1 MKKVVLSALIFIS
14 LFTKYAFTEFEA
26 SIYVPIGITSTFPN
40 IVDPKWNFV
49 RNIYIDTI
57 REDMSFNVGVTGN
70 FGYRF
75 NINENNAI
83 SILTEIGYSRL
94 DFTSTFEAKTD
105 NNYGNNKI
113 YNASQ
118 NLVFHTLNI
127 GLMPKYAVNI
137 TSLLK
142 DFNSNYDGKMELNIG
157 IGFGMKIALAGEYY
171 NTMNNDADENY
182 KSHLAEK
189 YSFKDIKRKFDYP
202 FIPYIKL
209 QIDDYFY
216 FNEKIAFLFG
226 VSLICNFDIFYDIA
240 NMSYEDYQKIYEG
253 YPSIGGGAIGYYDNY
268 DIKKYGFSSFEIA
281 FNLGM
286 KFGN

>member
-1 MKKVVLSALIFIS
+1 MKKIVLSVLIFIS
-14 LFTKYAFTEFEA
+14 LFTKSAFTEFEA

-49 RNIYIDTI
+49 RNIYIDTTKP
-57 REDMSFNVGVTGN
+57 DTSFNIGVTGN

-94 DFTSTFEAKTD
+94 DFASTFKAKTD
-105 NNYGNNKI
+105 YDYGNRI

-127 GLMPKYAVNI
+127 GLMPKYAINL

-142 DFNSNYDGKMELNIG
+142 NINPNYEGKMELNVG

-171 NTMNNDADENY
+171 NTINNNADENY

-189 YSFKDIKRKFDYP
+189 YSFNDIKRKFDYP

-216 FNEKIAFLFG
+216 FNEKTAFLFG
-226 VSLICNFDIFYDIA
+226 ISLIYNFDILYDIA
-240 NMSYEDYQKIYEG
+240 NMSYEDYKKIYSG
-253 YPSIGGGAIGYYDNY
+253 YPSVGGGPVGYYDNY
-268 DIKKYGFSSFEIA
+268 NIKKYGFSSFEIA

>member
-1 MKKVVLSALIFIS
+1 MKKIVLSVLIFIS
-14 LFTKYAFTEFEA
+14 LFTKSAFTEFEA

-40 IVDPKWNFV
+40 IVDPKRKFV
-49 RNIYIDTI
+49 RNIYIDTTKP
-57 REDMSFNVGVTGN
+57 DTSFNIGVTGN

-94 DFTSTFEAKTD
+94 DFASTFKAKTGYD
-105 NNYGNNKI
+105 YSNKR

-127 GLMPKYAVNI
+127 GLMPKYAVNL

-142 DFNSNYDGKMELNIG
+142 NINPNYKGKMELNIG

-171 NTMNNDADENY
+171 NTINNNADENY

-226 VSLICNFDIFYDIA
+226 ISLIYNFDIFYDIA
-240 NMSYEDYQKIYEG
+240 NMSYEDYKKIYSE
-253 YPSIGGGAIGYYDNY
+253 YPSVGGGPVGYYDNY
-268 DIKKYGFSSFEIA
+268 NIKKYGFSSFEIA

>member
-1 MKKVVLSALIFIS
+1 MKKIVLSVLIFIS
-14 LFTKYAFTEFEA
+14 LFTKSAFTEFEA

-40 IVDPKWNFV
+40 IVDPKRNFV
-49 RNIYIDTI
+49 RNICIDTTKS
-57 REDMSFNVGVTGN
+57 DMSFNIGVTGN

-75 NINENNAI
+75 NINENNGI

-94 DFTSTFEAKTD
+94 DFASTFKAKTGYD
-105 NNYGNNKI
+105 YGNKI

-127 GLMPKYAVNI
+127 GLMPKYAVNL

-142 DFNSNYDGKMELNIG
+142 NINPNYKGKMELNIG

-171 NTMNNDADENY
+171 NTINNNADENY

-226 VSLICNFDIFYDIA
+226 ISLIYNFDIFYDIA
-240 NMSYEDYQKIYEG
+240 NMSYEDYKKIYSE
-253 YPSIGGGAIGYYDNY
+253 YPSVGGGPVGYYDNY
-268 DIKKYGFSSFEIA
+268 NIKKYGFSSFEIA

>member
-1 MKKVVLSALIFIS
+1 MKKVVLYVLIFIS

-26 SIYVPIGITSTFPN
+26 SIYVPIGITFTFPN

-94 DFTSTFEAKTD
+94 DFASTFEAKTD

-127 GLMPKYAVNI
+127 GLMPKYAVNL

-182 KSHLAEK
+182 KSHLVEK

-216 FNEKIAFLFG
+216 F
-226 VSLICNFDIFYDIA
+226 
-240 NMSYEDYQKIYEG
+240 
-253 YPSIGGGAIGYYDNY
+253 
-268 DIKKYGFSSFEIA
+268 
-281 FNLGM
+281 
-286 KFGN
+286 

>member
-1 MKKVVLSALIFIS
+1 MKKVVLYILIFIS
-14 LFTKYAFTEFEA
+14 LFTKSAFTEFEA
-26 SIYVPIGITSTFPN
+26 SIYVPIGITSTLPN

-57 REDMSFNVGVTGN
+57 KSDMSFNVGVTGN

-75 NINENNAI
+75 NVNENNAI

-94 DFTSTFEAKTD
+94 DFASTFEAKTD

-127 GLMPKYAVNI
+127 GLMPKYAVNL

-171 NTMNNDADENY
+171 NTMNNNADENY

-209 QIDDYFY
+209 QMDDYFY

-226 VSLICNFDIFYDIA
+226 ISLVYNFDIFYDIA

-253 YPSIGGGAIGYYDNY
+253 YPSIGGGAIGYYDYY

-281 FNLGM
+281 FNLGI

>member
-1 MKKVVLSALIFIS
+1 
-14 LFTKYAFTEFEA
+14 
-26 SIYVPIGITSTFPN
+26 
-40 IVDPKWNFV
+40 
-49 RNIYIDTI
+49 
-57 REDMSFNVGVTGN
+57 
-70 FGYRF
+70 
-75 NINENNAI
+75 
-83 SILTEIGYSRL
+83 
-94 DFTSTFEAKTD
+94 
-105 NNYGNNKI
+105 
-113 YNASQ
+113 
-118 NLVFHTLNI
+118 
-127 GLMPKYAVNI
+127 MPKYAVNL

-142 DFNSNYDGKMELNIG
+142 KINPNYDGKMELNIG

-216 FNEKIAFLFG
+216 FNEKVAFLFG
-226 VSLICNFDIFYDIA
+226 ISLIYNFDIFYDIA
-240 NMSYEDYQKIYEG
+240 NMSYEDYKKIYSG
-253 YPSIGGGAIGYYDNY
+253 YPSIGGGPVGYYENY

>member
-1 MKKVVLSALIFIS
+1 MKKVVLYILIFIS
-14 LFTKYAFTEFEA
+14 LFTKSAFTEFEA
-26 SIYVPIGITSTFPN
+26 SIYVPIGITSTLPN

-57 REDMSFNVGVTGN
+57 KSDMSFNVGVTGN

-75 NINENNAI
+75 NVNENNAI

-94 DFTSTFEAKTD
+94 DFASTFEAKTD

-127 GLMPKYAVNI
+127 GLMPKYAVNL

-142 DFNSNYDGKMELNIG
+142 NINPNYDGKMELNIG

-171 NTMNNDADENY
+171 NTMNNNADENY

-209 QIDDYFY
+209 QMDDYFY

-226 VSLICNFDIFYDIA
+226 ISLVYNFDIFYDIA

-253 YPSIGGGAIGYYDNY
+253 YPSIGGGAIGYYDDY

-281 FNLGM
+281 FNLGI

>member
-1 MKKVVLSALIFIS
+1 MKKLVLYILIFIS
-14 LFTKYAFTEFEA
+14 LFTKSAFTEFEA

-49 RNIYIDTI
+49 RNIYIDTTKQ
-57 REDMSFNVGVTGN
+57 DMSFNIGVTGN

-75 NINENNAI
+75 DMNENNAI

-94 DFTSTFEAKTD
+94 DFASTFKAKTD
-105 NNYGNNKI
+105 NNNGNNKI
-113 YNASQ
+113 YDASQ

-127 GLMPKYAVNI
+127 GLMPKYAVNL
-137 TSLLK
+137 TSLIK

-216 FNEKIAFLFG
+216 FN
-226 VSLICNFDIFYDIA
+226 
-240 NMSYEDYQKIYEG
+240 
-253 YPSIGGGAIGYYDNY
+253 
-268 DIKKYGFSSFEIA
+268 
-281 FNLGM
+281 
-286 KFGN
+286 

>member
-1 MKKVVLSALIFIS
+1 MLSALIFIS
-14 LFTKYAFTEFEA
+14 IFTKSAFTEFEA
-26 SIYVPIGITSTFPN
+26 SIYVPLGITSTFPN
-40 IVDPKWNFV
+40 IADPKRNFV
-49 RNIYIDTI
+49 RNIYLNTTKSDI
-57 REDMSFNVGVTGN
+57 SFNVGVTGN

-75 NINENNAI
+75 NINENNGI

-94 DFTSTFEAKTD
+94 NFASTFKAQTD

-113 YNASQ
+113 YNANQ

-127 GLMPKYAVNI
+127 GLMPKYAVNL

-142 DFNSNYDGKMELNIG
+142 KINPNYDGKMELNIG

-216 FNEKIAFLFG
+216 FNEKVAFLFG
-226 VSLICNFDIFYDIA
+226 ISLIYNFDIFYDIA
-240 NMSYEDYQKIYEG
+240 NMSYEDYKKIYSG
-253 YPSIGGGAIGYYDNY
+253 YPSIGGGPVGYYENY

-281 FNLGM
+281 FNLGI

>member
-1 MKKVVLSALIFIS
+1 MKKVVLSVLIFIA
-14 LFTKYAFTEFEA
+14 LFTKSAFTEFEG
-26 SIYVPIGITSTFPN
+26 SIYVPIGIASTLPN
-40 IVDPKWNFV
+40 IVEPKRKFV
-49 RNIYIDTI
+49 RNIYIDTTKQ
-57 REDMSFNVGVTGN
+57 DMSFNIGVTGN

-94 DFTSTFEAKTD
+94 DFASTFKAQTD

-127 GLMPKYAVNI
+127 GLMPKYAVNL

-209 QIDDYFY
+209 QMDDYFY
-216 FNEKIAFLFG
+216 FNEKVAFLFG
-226 VSLICNFDIFYDIA
+226 ISLIYNFDIFYDIA

-253 YPSIGGGAIGYYDNY
+253 YPSIGGGAIGYYDDY

-281 FNLGM
+281 FNLGI

>member
-1 MKKVVLSALIFIS
+1 MKKVLLFTLIFIS
-14 LFTKYAFTEFEA
+14 IFTKSAFTEFEA
-26 SIYVPIGITSTFPN
+26 SIYVPLGITSTFPN
-40 IVDPKWNFV
+40 IVDPKRNFV
-49 RNIYIDTI
+49 RNIYLNTTESDI
-57 REDMSFNVGVTGN
+57 SFNIGVNGN

-94 DFTSTFEAKTD
+94 DFASRFKAQTD

-127 GLMPKYAVNI
+127 GLMPKYAVNL

-142 DFNSNYDGKMELNIG
+142 NINPNYEGKMELNIG

-171 NTMNNDADENY
+171 NTMNNNADENY

-209 QIDDYFY
+209 QIDNYFY
-216 FNEKIAFLFG
+216 FNEKVAFLFG
-226 VSLICNFDIFYDIA
+226 VSLIYNFDIFYDIA
-240 NMSYEDYQKIYEG
+240 NMSYEDYKKIYEG
-253 YPSIGGGAIGYYDNY
+253 YPSIGGDPVGYYENY